1 MNCETDFVAR
11 SEKFLK
17 MSSVLAMSVIQNAK
31 AVGMKVKIIK
41 NRNTFKNIYFE

>member
-17 MSSVLAMSVIQNAK
+17 MSSLMAMSVIQNAE
-31 AVGMKVKIIK
+31 AVGLKV
-41 NRNTFKNIYFE
+41 FKKLRH